1 MKRKRV
7 IALLL
12 SLILVIT
19 PIHQVHAE
27 NLNAIEEIE
36 DNTRLNEPV
45 SEEDSE
51 SSETDEDTTEKN
63 NDLDIS
69 ENENKSED
77 ISESDDEEKSEADV
91 QNKIELEQSN
101 EENLEEPATIQSIEP
116 ENSNEPEKPDDLNI
130 GGYIESELD
139 YNTPVYSSDTDTYA
153 DIPSS
158 FSDDMEKFNSIYPG
172 VRNQDPYGT
181 CWAFSSMGLAEFDLI
196 NDSLNGEFDKD
207 TDLSE
212 LQLAYFTYNSVE
224 DPLGGTEGDS
234 AKYYNEN
241 ATESY
246 LNYGGNYEMASRR
259 LAQWYGPVKESLV
272 PYTKAEDTIKNG
284 LDGSYAFED
293 SEAHL
298 ENAYLIN
305 IKKNADDVK
314 QQIIEHGAA
323 GIMYYHN
330 NSSLRWNE
338 TLGKYVYYDIDKSG
352 GGHAVMI
359 VGWDDDFSKD
369 NFTGSSKPS
378 KDGAWLVRNSWG
390 DYASYF
396 WMSYES
402 ASLAD
407 TAWVFDFSSKDG
419 YDNNYQLDGGVET
432 YPDKNNTTLA
442 NVFKTK
448 QGDETTAEILSA
460 VSLSFTHAA
469 NVSYTVDI
477 YTDLKDETDP
487 YSGIKQEDAT
497 TTGVTAYAGIY
508 TISLENS
515 VTLKPGTS
523 FAVVVSV
530 DSAVLDY
537 EQATLIATGE
547 GLATMVWDCQV
558 SKGNNKSFYFSG
570 GKFYPFYW
578 GNYGVKA
585 FTTDSDIEEPE
596 EPQEKLEGL
605 QEKDGSLYYFKN
617 GEIDT
622 TYTGTASYQGE
633 IYYCE
638 NGRVAYSYTG
648 FGEYEDKWYYF
659 EKSRVAE
666 EKEDI
671 IYNARTDEWWYV
683 KDGVF
688 QPEEETV
695 ARNAN
700 GWYYIK
706 NGVVDFKYTG
716 VVKSSKGIYYCEK
729 GTVTFTHTGFEQN
742 EDKWYYFENSRVAD
756 VKEDIIYN
764 AKAGEWWYVKDGEF
778 QSEVETVA
786 RNANGWYYI
795 KNGVVDFSYTGVAQ
809 NDKGIYYCENGAV
822 TFTYNGYGKY
832 GDQWYYFTNST
843 AIRKCTPDEIDEF
856 QGELLPISSC
866 TASYSDDTLNIQID
880 LGTDSILAEIPQVYI
895 VQLSSD
901 GTSIINAFPATYK
914 DQLLVASISS
924 NTREARSWMMNHYAA
939 GIYSKVRGAYQ
950 QVSVSSYITNPEDIA
965 EPTDGTS
972 KEYYGFYEGKV
983 ESKKGMQGIHANAVD
998 ELGIQASL
1006 VNIHL
1011 NELIKT
1017 SANVAKNGDACYQPY
1032 VYKGKTY
1039 YFHDMISYQKT
1050 IYYLNGWGDGDYA
1063 TSPYGS
1069 NRKNVSLNLLLG
1081 WDNELTYL
1089 IAPSARVPGKSYYSL
1104 NMTDSYARETFEA
1117 LFCYMTEK
1125 LGGNGY
1131 KHRVCNWVLGN
1142 EVNACNA
1149 WNYAGGMSTRD
1160 CAYNYAKA
1168 FQLLYQAV
1176 RGTDKNARVFISLD
1190 HSWTVGPDGHSGKE
1204 YLDEFAAYMYAT
1216 APHMRWNVD
1225 YHPYSNP
1232 LYKNDFWND
1241 TTNTTT
1247 DSVWTP
1253 YISMKN
1259 LHVLTDYLAEIE
1271 NRYHMQNG
1279 YIRVILGEQGYIA
1292 ASSAQEAEQAA
1303 AIAYEFYIASM
1314 NKRVDACVNRAYVD
1328 APEEGIMT
1336 LGLMYVNEVHKAS
1349 YDLYKNLGKAYS
1361 LDTTA
1366 GYAGVIGAARWE
1378 YLLPGLTTDSFYH
1391 YIP

>member
-1 MKRKRV
+1 M
-7 IALLL
+7 
-12 SLILVIT
+12 
-19 PIHQVHAE
+19 
-27 NLNAIEEIE
+27 
-36 DNTRLNEPV
+36 
-45 SEEDSE
+45 
-51 SSETDEDTTEKN
+51 
-63 NDLDIS
+63 
-69 ENENKSED
+69 
-77 ISESDDEEKSEADV
+77 
-91 QNKIELEQSN
+91 
-101 EENLEEPATIQSIEP
+101 
-116 ENSNEPEKPDDLNI
+116 
-130 GGYIESELD
+130 
-139 YNTPVYSSDTDTYA
+139 
-153 DIPSS
+153 
-158 FSDDMEKFNSIYPG
+158 
-172 VRNQDPYGT
+172 
-181 CWAFSSMGLAEFDLI
+181 
-196 NDSLNGEFDKD
+196 
-207 TDLSE
+207 
-212 LQLAYFTYNSVE
+212 
-224 DPLGGTEGDS
+224 
-234 AKYYNEN
+234 
-241 ATESY
+241 
-246 LNYGGNYEMASRR
+246 
-259 LAQWYGPVKESLV
+259 VK
-272 PYTKAEDTIKNG
+272 
-284 LDGSYAFED
+284 
-293 SEAHL
+293 
-298 ENAYLIN
+298 
-305 IKKNADDVK
+305 
-314 QQIIEHGAA
+314 
-323 GIMYYHN
+323 
-330 NSSLRWNE
+330 
-338 TLGKYVYYDIDKSG
+338 
-352 GGHAVMI
+352 
-359 VGWDDDFSKD
+359 
-369 NFTGSSKPS
+369 SSK
-378 KDGAWLVRNSWG
+378 G
-390 DYASYF
+390 
-396 WMSYES
+396 
-402 ASLAD
+402 
-407 TAWVFDFSSKDG
+407 
-419 YDNNYQLDGGVET
+419 
-432 YPDKNNTTLA
+432 
-442 NVFKTK
+442 
-448 QGDETTAEILSA
+448 
-460 VSLSFTHAA
+460 
-469 NVSYTVDI
+469 
-477 YTDLKDETDP
+477 
-487 YSGIKQEDAT
+487 
-497 TTGVTAYAGIY
+497 
-508 TISLENS
+508 
-515 VTLKPGTS
+515 
-523 FAVVVSV
+523 
-530 DSAVLDY
+530 
-537 EQATLIATGE
+537 
-547 GLATMVWDCQV
+547 
-558 SKGNNKSFYFSG
+558 
-570 GKFYPFYW
+570 
-578 GNYGVKA
+578 
-585 FTTDSDIEEPE
+585 
-596 EPQEKLEGL
+596 
-605 QEKDGSLYYFKN
+605 
-617 GEIDT
+617 
-622 TYTGTASYQGE
+622 

-638 NGRVAYSYTG
+638 KGTVTFTYKG

-688 QPEEETV
+688 QPEE
-695 ARNAN
+695 
-700 GWYYIK
+700 
-706 NGVVDFKYTG
+706 
-716 VVKSSKGIYYCEK
+716 
-729 GTVTFTHTGFEQN
+729 
-742 EDKWYYFENSRVAD
+742 
-756 VKEDIIYN
+756 
-764 AKAGEWWYVKDGEF
+764 
-778 QSEVETVA
+778 ETVA

-1050 IYYLNGWGDGDYA
+1050 IYYLNGWGDGDYL

-1349 YDLYKNLGKAYS
+1349 YDLYKNLGKADS

-1366 GYAGVIGAARWE
+1366 GYAGMIGAARWE

-1391 YIP
+1391 CIP